1 MDVRAD
7 IYSLGATLYEML
19 TGEIPYPGK
28 STYDILAKLMSS
40 PVPDPRAI
48 AGNVSPQT
56 AKLVM
61 KMLAKEAKQRPS
73 NPAELLKEI
82 RSLNILP
89 ADLDLQQSVRELLEQ
104 SGTGKYSALS
114 GTSVTGTPVSAWLT
128 RRKPLIAAAAAA
140 AGVLLVGVPL
150 ALWFSMRGGETPET
164 PVKPPVVA
172 VKPDK
177 PVPDRPVVPAVVKP
191 APPKPEPAAVRP
203 EPPKPA
209 VAEVKPEA
217 PKLTPA
223 AVKPEPPKPAVAEVK
238 PEAPKPAAPEVK
250 PAVAE
255 VKPEAP
261 KPAAPEVK
269 PAVAEVK
276 PEPPKPAAPEDKPA
290 ASKTAAAP
298 AATTPV
304 APKSPSV
311 AAKPERPAAPP
322 SAPKPKVREKIAVSA
337 EIAPVGARAIL
348 RNDRGEEIAERSV
361 PTGGKIRFEI
371 PEGQYTL
378 HVSAVGHR
386 SVDRA
391 FPVSGRHAITSMK
404 IVLLQE
410 VSRCTAAIYGAP
422 RLLEHVRQNG
432 LELRVDDGPWTN
444 VTNFPHVMEITRQ
457 THAVEL
463 RGAGIRPLRQTV
475 KVAPDQARCSVEFFL
490 AAQEAHLEISTAI
503 PDRVEIN
510 LTGIWEPLS
519 SIIRLPPFRTY
530 TLKWRI
536 NGEEQDAIA
545 IPELLPGVVR
555 RLKLERRRPLVLPG
569 AAEFAEA
576 EKLAQNGDYR
586 EAAEKYAAASEKG
599 HPEAD
604 YQLGK
609 FAEEGKGRWF
619 ASDEDALT
627 LYRKAAAAPR
637 NDPRAQYRV
646 GLFCEEGRGGQDR
659 DLKKALQWYARAAER
674 KNPEAMFRLGMAYK
688 AGEGDLPV
696 DFAKMISLLTAAAL
710 AGHAEAQYELGFC
723 YENGL
728 GVPINVGQA
737 KSWYDK
743 SSAQGNEKAARRGKA
758 LGDIK

>member
-1 MDVRAD
+1 M
-7 IYSLGATLYEML
+7 
-19 TGEIPYPGK
+19 
-28 STYDILAKLMSS
+28 
-40 PVPDPRAI
+40 
-48 AGNVSPQT
+48 
-56 AKLVM
+56 
-61 KMLAKEAKQRPS
+61 
-73 NPAELLKEI
+73 
-82 RSLNILP
+82 
-89 ADLDLQQSVRELLEQ
+89 
-104 SGTGKYSALS
+104 
-114 GTSVTGTPVSAWLT
+114 
-128 RRKPLIAAAAAA
+128 
-140 AGVLLVGVPL
+140 
-150 ALWFSMRGGETPET
+150 
-164 PVKPPVVA
+164 
-172 VKPDK
+172 
-177 PVPDRPVVPAVVKP
+177 
-191 APPKPEPAAVRP
+191 
-203 EPPKPA
+203 
-209 VAEVKPEA
+209 
-217 PKLTPA
+217 
-223 AVKPEPPKPAVAEVK
+223 
-238 PEAPKPAAPEVK
+238 
-250 PAVAE
+250 
-255 VKPEAP
+255 
-261 KPAAPEVK
+261 
-269 PAVAEVK
+269 
-276 PEPPKPAAPEDKPA
+276 
-290 ASKTAAAP
+290 
-298 AATTPV
+298 
-304 APKSPSV
+304 
-311 AAKPERPAAPP
+311 AAKPEKPAAPP

-337 EIAPVGARAIL
+337 EIAPVGARAVL

-404 IVLLQE
+404 IVLPQE

-432 LELRVDDGPWTN
+432 LELRVDDGPWTK

-463 RGAGIRPLRQTV
+463 RSAGIRPLRQTV